1 MACGRARC
9 LTPRHASPSLA
20 TVSDGPPLIDRVR
33 LRSNQWRKLRSI
45 VLNLATTDSFYG
57 KKIREWELKVSRLNR
72 IEDFIAQ
79 VPFTT
84 KADIQADRAEN
95 PPFGTNLTRA
105 IHQYTRFCQTSGT
118 STGQPMAWVDTTE
131 SWDAM
136 LKCWQRVFEAAGL
149 VKGRD
154 RIFFAFSFGPFLG
167 FWTAY
172 EAAAKDYLV
181 IPAGGLSSQ
190 ARLEA
195 MARYGATVLC
205 CTPTYALRLGEL
217 IGETSGV
224 ERMSL
229 RINKII
235 VAGETGG
242 SVPEVRSRLEKLWDA
257 RVFDHHGMT
266 EVGPVSY
273 EAEDMPRQ
281 LIVLEDAYLAEV
293 VDPQTGKEVE
303 DGECG
308 ELILS
313 TLDRTACPLLR
324 YRTGDWVK
332 KKMHRG
338 RLILD
343 GGILSRLDDMVV
355 VRGVN
360 IYPSAVEA
368 VVRQFPEVIEFMV
381 EQRKVDAMDEIEL
394 LVEVDGNVAKP
405 LLKKIES
412 KLRDTFSLRI
422 PVRLAEPES
431 LPRHEFKA
439 KRWRLVTPTPD

>member
-1 MACGRARC
+1 MSC
-9 LTPRHASPSLA
+9 S
-20 TVSDGPPLIDRVR
+20 VSDGPPLIDRVR
-33 LRSNQWRKLRSI
+33 LRSNQWLKLRSI

-57 KKIREWELKVSRLNR
+57 KKIREWELKVSRLSR
-72 IEDFIAQ
+72 IDDFIAQ

-84 KADIQADRAEN
+84 KADIQADRLAH

-118 STGQPMAWVDTTE
+118 STGHPMAWVDTPE
-131 SWDAM
+131 SWEAM
-136 LKCWQRVFEAAGL
+136 LKCWQRVFDAAGL

-154 RIFFAFSFGPFLG
+154 RICFAFSFGPFLG

-190 ARLEA
+190 ARLEM

-205 CTPTYALRLGEL
+205 CTPTYALRLGEQ

-224 ERMSL
+224 ERMEL

-242 SVPEVRSRLEKLWDA
+242 SVPEVRNRLEKLWDA

-273 EAEDMPRQ
+273 ETEDMPRC
-281 LIVLEDAYLAEV
+281 LIVIEDSYLAEI
-293 VDPQTGKEVE
+293 VDPKTGQEVA

-308 ELILS
+308 ELVLS

-332 KKMHRG
+332 KKLHRG
-338 RLILD
+338 RLILE
-343 GGILSRLDDMVV
+343 GGILSRVDDMVV

-360 IYPSAVEA
+360 LYPSAVEA

-394 LVEVDGNVAKP
+394 LVEVDGNVAKT
-405 LLKKIES
+405 LLKRLEA

-422 PVRLAEPES
+422 PVTLANANS

-439 KRWRLVTPTPD
+439 KRWRLVPTGNVE

>member
-1 MACGRARC
+1 M
-9 LTPRHASPSLA
+9 
-20 TVSDGPPLIDRVR
+20 IDRVR

-72 IEDFIAQ
+72 IDDFIAQ
-79 VPFTT
+79 VPFTS

-118 STGQPMAWVDTTE
+118 STGQPMAWLDTPE
-131 SWDAM
+131 SWEAM

-217 IGETSGV
+217 IGESSGV

-242 SVPEVRSRLEKLWDA
+242 SVPEVRSRLEKLWDS

-273 EAEDMPRQ
+273 EAKDMPRQ

-293 VDPQTGKEVE
+293 VDPKTGKEVA

-332 KKMHRG
+332 KKLHRG

-360 IYPSAVEA
+360 IYPSAIDA

-439 KRWRLVTPTPD
+439 KRWRLVPAD

>member
-1 MACGRARC
+1 
-9 LTPRHASPSLA
+9 
-20 TVSDGPPLIDRVR
+20 
-33 LRSNQWRKLRSI
+33 
-45 VLNLATTDSFYG
+45 
-57 KKIREWELKVSRLNR
+57 
-72 IEDFIAQ
+72 
-79 VPFTT
+79 
-84 KADIQADRAEN
+84 
-95 PPFGTNLTRA
+95 
-105 IHQYTRFCQTSGT
+105 
-118 STGQPMAWVDTTE
+118 
-131 SWDAM
+131 
-136 LKCWQRVFEAAGL
+136 VFEAAGL

-172 EAAAKDYLV
+172 EAAAKDFLV

-217 IGETSGV
+217 IGESSGV

-242 SVPEVRSRLEKLWDA
+242 SVPEVRSRLEKLWES

-293 VDPQTGKEVE
+293 VDPQTGKEVA

-308 ELILS
+308 ELVLS

-332 KKMHRG
+332 KKLHRG

-368 VVRQFPEVIEFMV
+368 VVRHFPEVIEFMV
-381 EQRKVDAMDEIEL
+381 EQRKIDAMDEIEL

-422 PVRLAEPES
+422 PVRLAEPGS

-439 KRWRLVTPTPD
+439 KRWRLVPGGNDE

>member
-1 MACGRARC
+1 M
-9 LTPRHASPSLA
+9 
-20 TVSDGPPLIDRVR
+20 
-33 LRSNQWRKLRSI
+33 
-45 VLNLATTDSFYG
+45 LNLATTDSFYG

-72 IEDFIAQ
+72 IDDFIAQ
-79 VPFTT
+79 VPFTS

-118 STGQPMAWVDTTE
+118 STGQPMAWLDTPE
-131 SWDAM
+131 SWEAM

-217 IGETSGV
+217 IGESSGV

-242 SVPEVRSRLEKLWDA
+242 SVPEVRSRLEKLWDS

-273 EAEDMPRQ
+273 EAKDMPRQ

-293 VDPQTGKEVE
+293 VDPKTGKEVA

-332 KKMHRG
+332 KKLHRG

-360 IYPSAVEA
+360 IYPSAIDA

-439 KRWRLVTPTPD
+439 KRWRLVPAD

>member
-1 MACGRARC
+1 M
-9 LTPRHASPSLA
+9 
-20 TVSDGPPLIDRVR
+20 SDGPPLIDRVL

-72 IEDFIAQ
+72 IDDFIAQ
-79 VPFTT
+79 VPFTS

-118 STGQPMAWVDTTE
+118 STGQPMAWLDTPE
-131 SWDAM
+131 SWEAM

-217 IGETSGV
+217 IGESSGV

-242 SVPEVRSRLEKLWDA
+242 SVPEVRSRLEKLWDS

-293 VDPQTGKEVE
+293 VDPKTGKEVA

-332 KKMHRG
+332 KKLHRG

-360 IYPSAVEA
+360 IYPSAIDA

-439 KRWRLVTPTPD
+439 KRWRLVSAD

>member
-1 MACGRARC
+1 
-9 LTPRHASPSLA
+9 
-20 TVSDGPPLIDRVR
+20 LIDRVR

-57 KKIREWELKVSRLNR
+57 TKIREWELKVSRLNR

-84 KADIQADRAEN
+84 KADIQADRAAH

-118 STGQPMAWVDTTE
+118 STGEPMAWVDTPE
-131 SWDAM
+131 SWEAM

-172 EAAAKDYLV
+172 EAAAKDFLV

-217 IGETSGV
+217 IGESSGV

-242 SVPEVRSRLEKLWDA
+242 SVPEVRKRLEKLWDA

-273 EAEDMPRQ
+273 ESEDMPRC
-281 LIVLEDAYLAEV
+281 LIVMEEAYLAEI
-293 VDPQTGKEVE
+293 VDPKTGEEVP

-308 ELILS
+308 ELILT

-332 KKMHRG
+332 KKLHRG
-338 RLILD
+338 RLVLE
-343 GGILSRLDDMVV
+343 GGIMSRVDDMVV

-360 IYPSAVEA
+360 VYPSAIEA
-368 VVRQFPEVIEFMV
+368 VVREFPEVIEFMV

-394 LVEVDGNVAKP
+394 LVEMDGNVAKP
-405 LLKKIES
+405 LLKRIET

-422 PVRLAEPES
+422 PVKLAEPQS

-439 KRWRLVTPTPD
+439 KRWRLVPAD

>member
-1 MACGRARC
+1 
-9 LTPRHASPSLA
+9 
-20 TVSDGPPLIDRVR
+20 LIDRVR
-33 LRSNQWRKLRSI
+33 LRTNQWRKLRSI

-72 IEDFIAQ
+72 IDDFIAQ

-118 STGQPMAWVDTTE
+118 STGQPMAWLDTPE
-131 SWDAM
+131 SWEAM

-217 IGETSGV
+217 IGESSGV

-242 SVPEVRSRLEKLWDA
+242 SVPEVRSRLEKLWES

-308 ELILS
+308 ELVLS

-332 KKMHRG
+332 KKLHRG

-368 VVRQFPEVIEFMV
+368 VVRHFPEVIEFMV

-422 PVRLAEPES
+422 PVRLAEPGS

-439 KRWRLVTPTPD
+439 KRWRLVPAGNDE

>member
-1 MACGRARC
+1 M
-9 LTPRHASPSLA
+9 
-20 TVSDGPPLIDRVR
+20 SDGPPLIDRVR

-72 IEDFIAQ
+72 IDDFIAQ

-84 KADIQADRAEN
+84 KADIQADRADN

-118 STGQPMAWVDTTE
+118 STGHPMAWLDTPE
-131 SWDAM
+131 SWEAM

-217 IGETSGV
+217 IGESSGV

-242 SVPEVRSRLEKLWDA
+242 SVPEVRSRLENLWES

-308 ELILS
+308 ELVLS

-332 KKMHRG
+332 KKLHRG

-368 VVRQFPEVIEFMV
+368 VVRHFPEVIEFMV

-422 PVRLAEPES
+422 PVRLAEPGS

-439 KRWRLVTPTPD
+439 KRWRLVPAGNDE

>member
-1 MACGRARC
+1 M
-9 LTPRHASPSLA
+9 
-20 TVSDGPPLIDRVR
+20 IDRVR

-72 IEDFIAQ
+72 IDDFIAQ
-79 VPFTT
+79 VPFTS

-118 STGQPMAWVDTTE
+118 STGQPMAWLDTPE
-131 SWDAM
+131 SWEAM

-217 IGETSGV
+217 IGESSGV

-242 SVPEVRSRLEKLWDA
+242 SVPEVRSRLEKLWDS

-293 VDPQTGKEVE
+293 VDPKTGKEVE

-332 KKMHRG
+332 KKLHRG

-360 IYPSAVEA
+360 IYPSAIDA

-394 LVEVDGNVAKP
+394 LVEVDGNVARP

-439 KRWRLVTPTPD
+439 KRWRLVPAD

>member
-1 MACGRARC
+1 MAE
-9 LTPRHASPSLA
+9 
-20 TVSDGPPLIDRVR
+20 GPPLIDRVR

-45 VLNLATTDSFYG
+45 VLNLATTKSFYG
-57 KKIREWELKVSRLNR
+57 TKLHEWEIKVSRMNR
-72 IEDFIAQ
+72 IHDFIEQ
-79 VPFTT
+79 VPFTS
-84 KADIQADRAEN
+84 KADIQADRAAN

-105 IHQYTRFCQTSGT
+105 IHQYTRFCQTSGS
-118 STGQPMAWVDTTE
+118 STGQPMAWVDTPE
-131 SWDAM
+131 SWEAM
-136 LKCWQRVFEAAGL
+136 LKCWQRVFDAAGL
-149 VKGRD
+149 VKGKD

-172 EAAAKDYLV
+172 EAASKEYLV

-195 MARYGATVLC
+195 MARYDATVLC
-205 CTPTYALRLGEL
+205 CTPTYALRLGEM
-217 IGETSGV
+217 IGEASGV

-242 SVPEVRSRLEKLWDA
+242 SVPEVRERLEKVWEA

-273 EAEDMPRQ
+273 ETEDMPRQ
-281 LIVLEDAYLAEV
+281 LVVMEEAYLAEI
-293 VDPQTGKEVE
+293 VDPKTGKEVN

-308 ELILS
+308 ELVLS

-338 RLILD
+338 RMMLD

-368 VVRQFPEVIEFMV
+368 VVRQFPEVVEFMV

-394 LVEVDGNVAKP
+394 LIEVKGNAGQSLIKKVAT
-405 LLKKIES
+405 

-422 PVRLAEPES
+422 PVKLAEPES

-439 KRWRLVTPTPD
+439 KRWRLVSGT

>member
-1 MACGRARC
+1 M
-9 LTPRHASPSLA
+9 
-20 TVSDGPPLIDRVR
+20 IDRVR

-72 IEDFIAQ
+72 IDDFIAQ
-79 VPFTT
+79 VPFTS

-118 STGQPMAWVDTTE
+118 STGQPMAWLDTPE
-131 SWDAM
+131 SWEAM

-217 IGETSGV
+217 IGESSGV
-224 ERMSL
+224 QRMNL

-242 SVPEVRSRLEKLWDA
+242 SVPEVRSRLEKLWES

-293 VDPQTGKEVE
+293 VDPKTGKEVA

-332 KKMHRG
+332 KKLHRG

-360 IYPSAVEA
+360 IYPSAIDA

-439 KRWRLVTPTPD
+439 KRWRLVPAD

>member
-1 MACGRARC
+1 MAE
-9 LTPRHASPSLA
+9 
-20 TVSDGPPLIDRVR
+20 GPPLIDRVR

-45 VLNLATTDSFYG
+45 VLNLATTKSFYG
-57 KKIREWELKVSRLNR
+57 TKLHEWKIKVSRMNR
-72 IEDFIAQ
+72 IHDFIEQ

-84 KADIQADRAEN
+84 KADIQADRAAN

-105 IHQYTRFCQTSGT
+105 IHQYTRFCQTSGS
-118 STGQPMAWVDTTE
+118 STGQPMAWVDTPE

-136 LKCWQRVFEAAGL
+136 LNCWQRVFDAAGL

-172 EAAAKDYLV
+172 EAAAKEYLV

-195 MARYGATVLC
+195 MARYDATVLC
-205 CTPTYALRLGEL
+205 CTPTYALRLGEM
-217 IGETSGV
+217 IGAASGV
-224 ERMSL
+224 ERKSL

-242 SVPEVRSRLEKLWDA
+242 SVPEVRERLEKLWDA
-257 RVFDHHGMT
+257 RIFDHHGMT

-273 EAEDMPRQ
+273 ETEDMPRQ
-281 LIVLEDAYLAEV
+281 LVVMEEAYLAEI
-293 VDPQTGKEVE
+293 VDPKTGKEVE

-308 ELILS
+308 ELVLT

-338 RLILD
+338 RMLLD

-368 VVRQFPEVIEFMV
+368 VVRQFPEVVEFMV

-394 LVEVDGNVAKP
+394 LIEVKANAGQSLIKKVAT
-405 LLKKIES
+405 

-422 PVRLAEPES
+422 PVKLAEPDS

-439 KRWRLVTPTPD
+439 KRWRLVSGT

>member
-1 MACGRARC
+1 MAE
-9 LTPRHASPSLA
+9 
-20 TVSDGPPLIDRVR
+20 GPPLIDRVR

-45 VLNLATTDSFYG
+45 VLNLATTKSFYG
-57 KKIREWELKVSRLNR
+57 TKLHEWEIKVSRMNR
-72 IEDFIAQ
+72 IHDFIAQ

-84 KADIQADRAEN
+84 KADIQADRAAN

-105 IHQYTRFCQTSGT
+105 IHQYTRFCQTSGS
-118 STGQPMAWVDTTE
+118 STGQPMAWVDTPE
-131 SWDAM
+131 SWEAM
-136 LKCWQRVFEAAGL
+136 LNCWQRVFDAVGL
-149 VKGRD
+149 IKGRD

-172 EAAAKDYLV
+172 EAAAKEYLV

-195 MARYGATVLC
+195 MARYDATVLC
-205 CTPTYALRLGEL
+205 CTPTYALRLGEM
-217 IGETSGV
+217 IGAASGV
-224 ERMSL
+224 ERKSL

-242 SVPEVRSRLEKLWDA
+242 SVPEVRERLEKLWDA
-257 RVFDHHGMT
+257 RIFDHHGMT

-273 EAEDMPRQ
+273 ETEDMPRQ
-281 LIVLEDAYLAEV
+281 LVVMEEAYLAEI
-293 VDPQTGKEVE
+293 VDPKTGKEVE

-308 ELILS
+308 ELVLT

-338 RLILD
+338 RMLLD

-368 VVRQFPEVIEFMV
+368 VVRQFPEVVEFMV

-394 LVEVDGNVAKP
+394 LIEVTGGAAQSLVKKVAA
-405 LLKKIES
+405 

-422 PVRLAEPES
+422 PVKLAEPDS

-439 KRWRLVTPTPD
+439 RRWRLVPAGNDK

>member
-1 MACGRARC
+1 M
-9 LTPRHASPSLA
+9 
-20 TVSDGPPLIDRVR
+20 SDGLPLIDRVR

-45 VLNLATTDSFYG
+45 VLNLSTTDSFYG
-57 KKIREWELKVSRLNR
+57 KKIREWELKTSRMNR
-72 IEDFIAQ
+72 VEDFIAQ

-84 KADIQADRAEN
+84 KADIQADRAAH

-105 IHQYTRFCQTSGT
+105 IHQYTRFCQTSGS
-118 STGQPMAWVDTTE
+118 STGEPMAWVDTPE
-131 SWDAM
+131 SWEAM
-136 LKCWQRVFEAAGL
+136 LRCWQRVFDAAGL

-172 EAAAKDYLV
+172 EAAARDYLV
-181 IPAGGLSSQ
+181 IPTGGLSSQ

-205 CTPTYALRLGEL
+205 CTPTYAMRLGEM
-217 IGETSGV
+217 IGEVSGI

-242 SVPEVRSRLEKLWDA
+242 SVPEVRARLEKLWDA

-281 LIVLEDAYLAEV
+281 LIVMEDAYLAEV
-293 VDPQTGKEVE
+293 IDPSTGQEVA
-303 DGECG
+303 DGEFG
-308 ELILS
+308 ELVLT
-313 TLDRTACPLLR
+313 TLERTACPLLR
-324 YRTGDWVK
+324 YRTGDWVRK
-332 KKMHRG
+332 KTHRG
-338 RLILD
+338 RLMLD
-343 GGILSRLDDMVV
+343 GGILSRVDDMVV

-360 IYPSAVEA
+360 IYPSAIEA
-368 VVRQFPEVIEFMV
+368 VVRQFPEVTEFMV

-394 LVEVDGNVAKP
+394 LVEVDGNIAKTT
-405 LLKKIES
+405 LKKIEE
-412 KLRDTFSLRI
+412 KLRNTFSLRI
-422 PVRLAEPES
+422 PVHLAEPGT

-439 KRWRLVTPTPD
+439 RRWRLVDAAA

>member
-1 MACGRARC
+1 M
-9 LTPRHASPSLA
+9 SSF
-20 TVSDGPPLIDRVR
+20 VSDGPPLIDRVR

-57 KKIREWELKVSRLNR
+57 TKIREWELKVSRLNR
-72 IEDFIAQ
+72 IEDFITQ

-84 KADIQADRAEN
+84 KADIQADRAAH

-118 STGQPMAWVDTTE
+118 STGEPMAWVDTPE
-131 SWDAM
+131 SWEAM

-172 EAAAKDYLV
+172 EAAAKDFLV

-217 IGETSGV
+217 IGESSGV

-242 SVPEVRSRLEKLWDA
+242 SVPEVRKRLEKLWDA

-273 EAEDMPRQ
+273 ETEDMPRC
-281 LIVLEDAYLAEV
+281 LIVMEEAYLAEI
-293 VDPQTGKEVE
+293 VDPKTGEEVP

-308 ELILS
+308 ELILT

-332 KKMHRG
+332 KKLHRG
-338 RLILD
+338 RLVLE
-343 GGILSRLDDMVV
+343 GGIMSRVDDMVV

-360 IYPSAVEA
+360 VYPSAIEA
-368 VVRQFPEVIEFMV
+368 VVREFPEVIEFML

-394 LVEVDGNVAKP
+394 LVEMDGNVAKP
-405 LLKKIES
+405 LLKRIET

-422 PVRLAEPES
+422 PVKLADPQS

-439 KRWRLVTPTPD
+439 KRWRLVTAD